1 MSVSVDDEGRQ
12 AGLWQRWGFNQ
23 TRFVSDPG
31 GDTYLKRLGL
41 FDPEERGGIA
51 LPGMLVI
58 APDGTEVSRFEGRDF
73 ADRTNDD
80 DLWQTLES
88 LGLDPIDPRPW
99 EPDVEIPDDLRGFF
113 RPEDLNPYFS
123 RQLLRVD
130 RNRKPPRRSRIAS
143 NRQRTSAD
151 GPRHT
156 RRVRTLDAA
165 DLSVAPLAVRWARW
179 RLRAVRW
186 RPAQPEAQDG

>member
-12 AGLWQRWGFNQ
+12 AGLWQRWGFIQ

-80 DLWQTLES
+80 DLWQTLDS

-113 RPEDLNPYFS
+113 RPEDLNPYFRGNFFGSIAIGGRLADPES
-123 RQLLRVD
+123 RA
-130 RNRKPPRRSRIAS
+130 IA
-143 NRQRTSAD
+143 REHRLMA
-151 GPRHT
+151 RA
-156 RRVRTLDAA
+156 TLDAFE
-165 DLSVAPLAVRWARW
+165 RWT
-179 RLRAVRW
+179 L
-186 RPAQPEAQDG
+186 PT